1 MSDQPISDNPAIDPN
16 APDANADPATDQS
29 SATDDTAVVEQPAPE
44 VPAAPATNWADHP
57 AGGLTGLYEY
67 FSGELA
73 SLKAQVAK
81 LLGSSGQA

>member
-1 MSDQPISDNPAIDPN
+1 MSDQPISDNQAIDPN
-16 APDANADPATDQS
+16 APDANADQP

-44 VPAAPATNWADHP
+44 APAAPATNWADHP

-81 LLGSSGQA
+81 LLG